1 MDMGVAP
8 EFTAALWKMPVPQ
21 MGAEE
26 AEIRQ
31 AMYLWTS
38 GWDKKDIECRG
49 YQTEA
54 TVGPGSSQQMPVEG
68 KPKTVAVSYSLIYA
82 SRGYDKHGAEVYFTS
97 CHAKTIQ
104 NPSNST
110 PLLVLGTSKRI
121 GVPQI
126 MPLKTKPTKAKSR
139 NGFEITLPYESVGID
154 SLVAVLLMCLT
165 YLKKS
170 F

>member
-54 TVGPGSSQQMPVEG
+54 TVGPGS
-68 KPKTVAVSYSLIYA
+68 
-82 SRGYDKHGAEVYFTS
+82 
-97 CHAKTIQ
+97 
-104 NPSNST
+104 
-110 PLLVLGTSKRI
+110 
-121 GVPQI
+121 
-126 MPLKTKPTKAKSR
+126 
-139 NGFEITLPYESVGID
+139 ID
-154 SLVAVLLMCLT
+154 
-165 YLKKS
+165 
-170 F
+170 